1 MHAVLH
7 SVSIHD
13 RAVAEAELETLVPQI
28 SGAQDFAGGYWIEG
42 PVDTGVAVLMFDSE
56 QGAKGFAEML
66 RGAPDSPGVTLDR
79 NSIHVGQVIKH
90 A

>member
-7 SVSIHD
+7 SVQIHD
-13 RAVAEAELETLVPQI
+13 RVVAQADLETLVPQV
-28 SGAQDFAGGYWIEG
+28 SGAPNFVGGYWIEG
-42 PVDTGVAVLMFDSE
+42 PPDTGVAVVMFDSE
-56 QGAKGFAEML
+56 QAARGFAQML

-79 NSIHVGQVIKH
+79 DSIHVGQVIKY